1 MNQKL
6 NAIRNWGLGM
16 NRRNMPLDVFGK
28 NNYIM
33 TTLLYTNPGVLNS
46 KKTPGPHETESKVW
60 QAALKN

>member
-1 MNQKL
+1 
-6 NAIRNWGLGM
+6 M